1 MHSLSPTPP
10 LIAAAGAQGLGRT
23 FVAECPAAQS
33 DCTSALQAA
42 LTRPDA
48 DTVLIPA
55 NRAVWPTGPLMM
67 YNTSSNRR
75 VVFEAGVTVEALKG
89 GFVGGAD
96 SLLSCYGVDNVSFLG
111 AGATLRMHK
120 VPLCSETDPLFPPA
134 LRSDTPPRFVSRL
147 TTRTTTCTTTPSR
160 AWACS

>member
-1 MHSLSPTPP
+1 M
-10 LIAAAGAQGLGRT
+10 RT
-23 FVAECPAAQS
+23 ACILPKKARSRGERRHVIFVRLAQS
-33 DCTSALQAA
+33 RYAA
-42 LTRPDA
+42 VPAPDA

-96 SLLSCYGVDNVSFLG
+96 SLLSCYGVENVSFLG

-120 VPLCSETDPLFPPA
+120 VRLRSETDPLFPPA

>member
-1 MHSLSPTPP
+1 M
-10 LIAAAGAQGLGRT
+10 
-23 FVAECPAAQS
+23 AECPAAQT

-42 LTRPDA
+42 LTHPGA

-55 NRAVWPTGPLMM
+55 NRAVWPTGPLTM

-96 SLLSCYGVDNVSFLG
+96 SLLSCYGVENVSFLG

-120 VPLCSETDPLFPPA
+120 VRQRNRPPSSPRLCA
-134 LRSDTPPRFVSRL
+134 LTPCTVS
-147 TTRTTTCTTTPSR
+147 
-160 AWACS
+160 